1 MRHLE
6 GRSTALMLLAALLL
20 GGCSPKEYSESTPIN
35 GEQGRAGALLAYE
48 HELSLAMPLALLAPR
63 MQATRQACE
72 SAQFGACNILRIEE
86 NSDGGTIVLRIAPSG
101 VEPLVKMVAEGGQ
114 LGRRIT
120 SAEDLADAVADV
132 RRRQERLQAQQK
144 RLDELAARK
153 DITVGDLITLTKEQA
168 SIENELQELAQIAA
182 GQQRRLDTNR
192 VTLNFSPSDGEH
204 QQ

>member
-86 NSDGGTIVLRIAPSG
+86 NSDGGTIVFEGTPSD
-101 VEPLVKMVAEGGQ
+101 LVGEG
-114 LGRRIT
+114 
-120 SAEDLADAVADV
+120 
-132 RRRQERLQAQQK
+132 K
-144 RLDELAARK
+144 
-153 DITVGDLITLTKEQA
+153 TLT
-168 SIENELQELAQIAA
+168 AQHLKDY
-182 GQQRRLDTNR
+182 G
-192 VTLNFSPSDGEH
+192 GG
-204 QQ
+204 